1 MYGKE
6 YGQPAEGEAPAPP
19 PAEAQGEAAPAS
31 PEQDVEAQ
39 LDELARS
46 APPPTK
52 PFTVKA
58 LESMVEIFNDTL
70 SKISDAEMPE
80 IELDSSAADGGKLN
94 APLPPD
100 VFLALLAISQLVGMV
115 AGGEF
120 EGKYGFDPFS
130 IVTDT
135 DVRKV
140 SAQLKMMGKDKK
152 FVEAVAALQEGA
164 EAPGDEGPEDAEMS
178 PPPTEMGDDD
188 AMLAAEMQ

>member
-6 YGQPAEGEAPAPP
+6 YGQPAEEEASAPP
-19 PAEAQGEAAPAS
+19 PAEAEAAAAS
-31 PEQDVEAQ
+31 PEQEVEAQ

-52 PFTVKA
+52 PFSVKA
-58 LESMVEIFNDTL
+58 LESMVKIFNDTL
-70 SKISDAEMPE
+70 SKISDADMPE
-80 IELDSSAADGGKLN
+80 IELDSSAAEGGKLN

-100 VFLALLAISQLVGMV
+100 VFLALLAVSQLVGMV

-120 EGKYGFDPFS
+120 ADKYGFDPFS
-130 IVTDT
+130 VLTDT

-152 FVEAVAALQEGA
+152 FIEAVAALQEGA
-164 EAPGDEGPEDAEMS
+164 EAPGDEGPEDAEMA
-178 PPPTEMGDDD
+178 PPPTDMGDDD